1 MSATQ
6 ASSKSHTE
14 WRGLCCV
21 PWHRSS
27 QEGSPPSHPASV
39 CGGCKV
45 KGSGHLAR
53 GGDPGSAFLFFS
65 PERTC
70 EDWPLTWPVFTRLEI
85 GQPGSSRKQRF
96 YLPKSGAGAET

>member
-27 QEGSPPSHPASV
+27 QEGSSLSHPASV
-39 CGGCKV
+39 CGGCKG

-53 GGDPGSAFLFFS
+53 GVIQGLLFCSSVLSALVK
-65 PERTC
+65 T
-70 EDWPLTWPVFTRLEI
+70 
-85 GQPGSSRKQRF
+85 GH
-96 YLPKSGAGAET
+96 